1 VTGMERSYVKVVVVW
16 VLVLGALYLFQQY
29 FS

>member
-1 VTGMERSYVKVVVVW
+1 VTGVERSYVKVLVVW

>member
-1 VTGMERSYVKVVVVW
+1 MTGMERSYVRVAVTWVVTLVV
-16 VLVLGALYLFQQY
+16 LYLFQQY

>member
-1 VTGMERSYVKVVVVW
+1 MTGMERSYVRVILIWVS
-16 VLVLGALYLFQQY
+16 VLVALYVFQQY